1 MRVPSACLATQ
12 LPLRACAWEP
22 AQGGVVVPVTRRAR
36 REATLADLAAVGGAA
51 LAATTRSS
59 VAAWLG
65 ALLFAAA
72 VVWHISAAHDDA
84 VPPLQQVAD
93 GDALGARV
101 GG

>member
-1 MRVPSACLATQ
+1 VYVYVCVLQ

-22 AQGGVVVPVTRRAR
+22 APGGVVRPVTRRAR

-51 LAATTRSS
+51 LAAATHTG
-59 VAAWLG
+59 VAATLG

-72 VVWHISAAHDDA
+72 VIWHISAAHDNA
-84 VPPLQQVAD
+84 VPPLQQAAD
-93 GDALGARV
+93 GDALGTARI